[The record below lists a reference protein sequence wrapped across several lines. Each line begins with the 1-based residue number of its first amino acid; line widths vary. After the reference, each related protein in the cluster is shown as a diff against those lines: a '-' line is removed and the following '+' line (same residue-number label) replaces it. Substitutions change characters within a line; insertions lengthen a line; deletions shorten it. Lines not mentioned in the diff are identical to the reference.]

1 MARKKSEGV
10 TLGRPLGRKSRRVK
24 LSGKEEKIRIMLQ
37 EGVPQIKI
45 AKKFNVN
52 RNTLAKFIKEN
63 SLKTDP
69 KNH

>member
-1 MARKKSEGV
+1 
-10 TLGRPLGRKSRRVK
+10 
-24 LSGKEEKIRIMLQ
+24 MLQ